1 MTAAGDRHVQRLLHM
16 LESGRD
22 ADAPYDP
29 VARRNGLLQLASLA
43 GSIGAPACTTEE
55 FSLSSGVSGR
65 IYRSATS
72 DTPQPAMIYFHG
84 GGFVAGGLDT
94 HDGVCRRLALGSH
107 RVVLSIAYGLA
118 PEAVFPAAHDDAR
131 NAVSEIV
138 REASAL
144 GLDPTRLALAGDSVG
159 GGLAMAACLA
169 LATSSDIR
177 FDRLG
182 LMCPILDLHR
192 DSPSRRLY
200 GRGFFVEMDAV
211 RRDFEVYC
219 PDQAIRA
226 SAEASPLCAMDLT
239 VLPPTIIHT
248 AELDPFR
255 DDGEDLAARLEA
267 RGRKTLLVRHD
278 KMIHYFYA
286 LPGMIPS
293 ANAALDEFARAM
305 SADPA

>member
-29 VARRNGLLQLASLA
+29 VARREGLLQLASLA
-43 GSIGAPACTTEE
+43 GSCGSPPCPTED
-55 FSLSSGVSGR
+55 FSLNFGVSGR
-65 IYRSATS
+65 IYRPSSS
-72 DTPQPAMIYFHG
+72 DTSQPAMIYFHG

-94 HDGVCRRLALGSH
+94 HDGVCRRLALGSQ
-107 RVVLSIAYGLA
+107 RVVLSIAYRLA
-118 PEAVFPAAHDDAR
+118 PEAIYPAAHDDAL
-131 NAVSEIV
+131 NAVNEIV
-138 REASAL
+138 REAPAL
-144 GLDPTRLALAGDSVG
+144 GLDPQRLALAGDSVG
-159 GGLAMAACLA
+159 GSLAMAACLA
-169 LATSSDIR
+169 LAKSSGVC

-200 GRGFFVEMDAV
+200 GRGYFVEMDAV

-219 PDQAIRA
+219 PDPVIRA
-226 SAEASPLCAMDLT
+226 GAEASPLCASDLS

-255 DDGEDLAARLEA
+255 DDGTDLAARLRA
-267 RGRKTLLVRHD
+267 NGCSVDLVQHGQ
-278 KMIHYFYA
+278 MIHYFYA
-286 LPGMIPS
+286 LPGLIPT
-293 ANAALDEFARAM
+293 AETALDEFARSMA
-305 SADPA
+305 AGAA